1 MLKQRIVDGNI
12 EIFDTIRKKWILLTE
27 EERVRQLF
35 IQFMI
40 QEKKIPVSFI
50 SVERKICVNNIAQR
64 YDIVVHNR
72 QGEIMSVVECKAP
85 EVAISQKVVEQV
97 GRYNKTLRAPVI
109 GVTNGEQHLFFAI
122 DFDTEKI
129 TFLNDFPDFQIQ

>member
-1 MLKQRIVDGNI
+1 MLKQRIVDGKI

-72 QGEIMSVVECKAP
+72 QGEVMLVVECKAP

-109 GVTNGEQHLFFAI
+109 GVTNGEQ
-122 DFDTEKI
+122 
-129 TFLNDFPDFQIQ
+129 